1 MLVEVPLKP
10 INNAEHPMYKT
21 AIREALVII
30 DNEIEEVMTD
40 RENETTQYRTFYNDG
55 KLYGLRR
62 IRGLLAATIEEGTE

>member
-1 MLVEVPLKP
+1 MMVEVPLKP

-55 KLYGLRR
+55 KLYGLRS
-62 IRGLLAATIEEGTE
+62 IRGLIAATIEEGTE

>member
-1 MLVEVPLKP
+1 MLVEVPIKIRP
-10 INNAEHPMYKT
+10 NTENPMYK
-21 AIREALVII
+21 AAMRDALVII